1 MPETILPRGSD
12 SFERQSGARFE
23 VIQACVGR
31 EDDPQ
36 ARRARAQ
43 AVVEMII

>member
-23 VIQACVGR
+23 VIIIQ
-31 EDDPQ
+31 EDRTVLSNRLLPIRDDYLKK
-36 ARRARAQ
+36 
-43 AVVEMII
+43 